1 MDGDDVTFGGA
12 GLLTELKAALAGG
25 AGVDDVVLGVPN
37 DIEGSGGVATAADGL
52 LTDGAA
58 AC

>member
-1 MDGDDVTFGGA
+1 MDGDDITFGGA
-12 GLLTELKAALAGG
+12 GLLTEAVLGGG
-25 AGVDDVVLGVPN
+25 AGVDDGVDLGVPN
-37 DIEGSGGVATAADGL
+37 DIEGNGGVATVAVGL